1 MPESCVYFGKVRD
14 LWNFSLTS
22 RKITVPHQKKK
33 ITSYHG
39 CILFFCSKLSAQLE
53 SPKNFDIHL
62 RRHNQS
68 YAWNYSHLNLFP
80 TVYQMV

>member
-33 ITSYHG
+33 NH
-39 CILFFCSKLSAQLE
+39 ILPRLHIIFLQ
-53 SPKNFDIHL
+53 
-62 RRHNQS
+62 
-68 YAWNYSHLNLFP
+68 
-80 TVYQMV
+80 

>member
-22 RKITVPHQKKK
+22 RKITVPHHVKKD
-33 ITSYHG
+33 H
-39 CILFFCSKLSAQLE
+39 ILPRLQYYFFALSAQLE